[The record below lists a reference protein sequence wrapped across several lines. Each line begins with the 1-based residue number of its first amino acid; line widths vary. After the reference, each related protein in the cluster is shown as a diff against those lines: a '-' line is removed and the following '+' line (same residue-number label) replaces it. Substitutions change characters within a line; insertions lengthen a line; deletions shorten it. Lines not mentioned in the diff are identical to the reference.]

1 LVLYVC
7 FERDSAT
14 SGKLQGKAT
23 VIGGVT
29 TGIWLA
35 AAKRLVREGTYV
47 FITGRPQKELD
58 EAFEGSRQQCNRR
71 SGRCGQTNLTKTS
84 DHQEQK

>member
-1 LVLYVC
+1 VVFYVC

-58 EAFEGSRQQCNRR
+58 EAVKAVDSNVIGVQGDVARP
-71 SGRCGQTNLTKTS
+71 T
-84 DHQEQK
+84 